1 MADTY
6 LAMASCSSRLNGY
19 RTGTP
24 ESFAFDKGDYCT
36 NRQNLPPKCVNLLKI
51 CIGTMERM
59 GQASKLGCSKCNQ
72 EYPSEQLRNLCDCGA
87 PLLVHY
93 DLHGIRST
101 WKRNHLKSAVNSMW
115 RYAPVLPADAA
126 DAVTLSEGW
135 TPLIRADALGAE
147 IGARNVW
154 IKDEGR
160 NPTDSFKARGLCCAV
175 TMARK
180 LGAKKL
186 AIPSAGNAA
195 GALAAYAAAA
205 GLEAHIFMPQDVP
218 EANFLEC
225 GAFGADV
232 RLIDGLIS
240 DCGRIVAERKAAEGW
255 FEVSTLKE
263 PYRIE
268 GKKTMGYE
276 LAEQFDWEVPDAI
289 LYPCGGGVGLI
300 GMWKAFAE
308 LEELGWIG
316 TKRPKMIS
324 VQATGCA
331 PITRAF
337 ENDAEASEFWKG
349 AHTVASGLR
358 VPKALGDFLVLRA
371 VRESKGI
378 AVSVSDEEMLD
389 AGLLMSEKQGIFP
402 APEGGAC
409 LAAVKKLLANGFLK
423 PDDRTVIFNT
433 GSGYKYLEAYRTR
446 FPRQIASEEDKL
458 GGLITP
464 R

>member
-1 MADTY
+1 
-6 LAMASCSSRLNGY
+6 
-19 RTGTP
+19 
-24 ESFAFDKGDYCT
+24 
-36 NRQNLPPKCVNLLKI
+36 
-51 CIGTMERM
+51 M
-59 GQASKLGCSKCNQ
+59 GQASTLTCSRCDKTFDPN
-72 EYPSEQLRNLCDCGA
+72 ELKNLCECGG

-93 DLHGIRST
+93 DLEEIRKQ
-101 WKRNHLKSAVNSMW
+101 WRPADLKDAVGSMW
-115 RYAPVLPADAA
+115 RYAPVLPAQLDE
-126 DAVTLSEGW
+126 AVTLNEGW
-135 TPLIRADALGAE
+135 TPLLRAEALGGE
-147 IGARNVW
+147 IGAGNLW

-175 TMARK
+175 TMAKK
-180 LGAKKL
+180 LGARKL

-205 GLEAHIFMPQDVP
+205 HMEAHIFMPRDVP
-218 EANFLEC
+218 QANFIEC
-225 GAFGADV
+225 QAYGANV
-232 RLIDGLIS
+232 TLVNGLIS
-240 DCGRIVAERKAAEGW
+240 DCGRMVAERKDREGW

-276 LAEQFDWEVPDAI
+276 VAEQFDWQVPDAI

-308 LEELGWIG
+308 LEDLGWIG
-316 TKRPKMIS
+316 AKRPKMIS
-324 VQATGCA
+324 VQAKGCE
-331 PITRAF
+331 PITRAYQQGS
-337 ENDAEASEFWKG
+337 ESSEFWKD

-371 VRESKGI
+371 IRESGGTALSI
-378 AVSVSDEEMLD
+378 ADEEMID
-389 AGLLMSEKQGIFP
+389 GGLQMARCEGIFP

-409 LAAVKKLLANGFLK
+409 VAAAKRLIESGFLK
-423 PDDRTVIFNT
+423 PEEKIVIYNT
-433 GSGYKYLEAYRTR
+433 GSGLKYLEAYSIR
-446 FPRQIASEEDKL
+446 FPRQAPTEQDKL